1 MNDKLRQL
9 IQTIRRVMTPSG
21 GLASRTVKSGIW
33 LTVMN
38 VTDRILQMSLLVIIA
53 ALLAPNAVGLLG
65 IALLTLSAIQQFT
78 FLGID
83 DALIQRKEENVD
95 AYLNTSFVLEAARG
109 LLMAAVVFL
118 AAPLV
123 AQLMAQDGPNR
134 AQEIAQIVEVL
145 RWIALSPILLGLKNP
160 AIVYFRKN
168 LEFHKQAFYSLS
180 GSFVNFAVAVGLA
193 LLDYGVMSLVYGY
206 VLADAVR
213 LVVSYIVHD
222 NRPGLG
228 FELEKAKDLL
238 NYGKWMT
245 GTKIL
250 HFLLGE
256 GDDIVVGAILGATS
270 LGLYQVA
277 YRIARAPA
285 TEITQ
290 IITRVMFPA
299 FSKIQEDVTQLR
311 SAFYKTIQISSF
323 IAFPVA
329 IGIITVA
336 PAFVQ
341 AFLGDDWMQMVPAM
355 QLIAMYGLLLSVT
368 STFGSVWKAVGRPD
382 YLTKIGAI
390 RLVVLAAIIIPM
402 TRQYGITG
410 TAAATLLV
418 YIFPTLPLDVYL
430 AIKSVEGSFFR
441 LLREVS
447 YPFVASAG
455 MGLVVYF
462 VDMQVDLWTP
472 IADFFLLTLVGV
484 VAYVVLVAVLEL
496 GFGWGMQ
503 RNLQAILTAVRD

>member
-1 MNDKLRQL
+1 M
-9 IQTIRRVMTPSG
+9 RRALTPSG

-33 LTVMN
+33 LTIMN
-38 VTDRILQMSLLVIIA
+38 VTDRVLQMGLLIVVA
-53 ALLAPNAVGLLG
+53 ALLAPDAVGLLG

-83 DALIQRKEENVD
+83 DALIQHKDENVD
-95 AYLNTSFVLEAARG
+95 AYLNTSFVLEVARG
-109 LLMAAVVFL
+109 VLMAVVVVV
-118 AAPLV
+118 AAPFI
-123 AQLMAQDGPNR
+123 AQVMAQDGPNR

-145 RWIALSPILLGLKNP
+145 RVIALSPILLGLKNP

-168 LEFHKQAFYSLS
+168 LEFNKQAYYSLS

-193 LLDYGVMSLVYGY
+193 VAGFGVMALVYGY

-213 LVVSYIVHD
+213 LVVSYLVHD

-228 FELEKAKDLL
+228 FDLPKAKEML

-245 GTKIL
+245 GTRIL

-256 GDDIVVGAILGATS
+256 GDDILVGAILGATS

-277 YRIARAPA
+277 YRMAKAPA

-299 FSKIQEDVTQLR
+299 FSKIQDDMSQLR
-311 SAFYKTIQISSF
+311 SAFFRTVQISSF
-323 IAFPVA
+323 IAFPVG

-341 AFLGDDWMQMVPAM
+341 AFLGDSWMEMVPAM
-355 QLIAMYGLLLSVT
+355 QLIAVYGLILSVT

-390 RLVVLAAIIIPM
+390 RLVVLAAIIVPM
-402 TRQYGITG
+402 TREWGITG
-410 TAAATLLV
+410 TAGAVLAV

-430 AIKSVEGSFFR
+430 AIKSVEGSFTRFFR
-441 LLREVS
+441 EIS
-447 YPFVASAG
+447 YPFVASIA

-462 VDMQVDLWTP
+462 VDLQFDLW
-472 IADFFLLTLVGV
+472 IAAADFVMLTVVGV
-484 VAYVVLVAVLEL
+484 IAYIVAVAILEL

-503 RNLQAILTAVRD
+503 RNIRAIMSAVKG

>member
-1 MNDKLRQL
+1 MA
-9 IQTIRRVMTPSG
+9 TPSG

-38 VTDRILQMSLLVIIA
+38 VTDRALQMSLLIIIA
-53 ALLAPNAVGLLG
+53 SLLAPNAVGLLG

-83 DALIQRKEENVD
+83 DALIHRKEENVD
-95 AYLNTSFVLEAARG
+95 VYLNTSFVLEAARG
-109 LLMAAVVFL
+109 LLMASVIFL
-118 AAPLV
+118 LAPFI
-123 AQLMAQDGPNR
+123 AQIMAQHGPNR
-134 AQEIAQIVEVL
+134 AHEIAQIVEVL
-145 RWIALSPILLGLKNP
+145 RFIAISPILLGLKNP

-193 LLDYGVMSLVYGY
+193 LLGYGVMSLVYGY

-213 LVVSYIVHD
+213 LVVSYLVHD
-222 NRPGLG
+222 NRPGIG
-228 FELEKAKDLL
+228 FEISKAKDLL

-245 GTKIL
+245 GTKII

-256 GDDIVVGAILGATS
+256 GDDILVGAILGAAS

-277 YRIARAPA
+277 YRIAKAPA

-299 FSKIQEDVTQLR
+299 FSKIQEDVSQLR
-311 SAFYKTIQISSF
+311 SAFYRTVQISSF
-323 IAFPVA
+323 IAFPVGV
-329 IGIITVA
+329 GIITVA
-336 PAFVQ
+336 PAFVE
-341 AFLGDDWMQMVPAM
+341 AFLGEEWVAMVPAM
-355 QLIAMYGLLLSVT
+355 QLIAVYGLILSVT

-390 RLVVLAAIIIPM
+390 RLVVLGAIIIPM
-402 TRQYGITG
+402 TRAYGITG
-410 TAAATLLV
+410 TAAAVLMV
-418 YIFPTLPLDVYL
+418 YIFPTLPMDVYL
-430 AIKSVEGSFFR
+430 AIKSVEGSFTR
-441 LLREVS
+441 LLREIS
-447 YPFVASAG
+447 YPLVASVA
-455 MGLVVYF
+455 MGLTVYF
-462 VDMQVDLWTP
+462 VDLQVTLWHP
-472 IADFFLLTLVGV
+472 IADFFLLTVVGV
-484 VAYVVLVAVLEL
+484 AAYAVSVAILEL

-503 RNLQAILTAVRD
+503 RNLRAIMTAVRG